1 MKCFIIVFFS
11 IHFSFYSLFSQQDSS
26 LMFSNQV
33 LANPK
38 VFSAWFD
45 KVFEIDTIK
54 SFNGEVGQ
62 GQLLLENGYI
72 QYEIRDKE
80 SKILCLP
87 KGQPEFVHIIFS
99 NYPKNKNQWHTN
111 YYDLLANRLKEL
123 FSVDPSLN
131 SRKLNWKLVLQ
142 TECSNTAQAS
152 SLFHGI
158 LVGYIVDITQKIVPT
173 ADIEVP
179 KTRINK
185 IPNNEI
191 SIVPSPGPNPDL
203 VVINR
208 NQPKPDLY
216 PEQFYPIYE
225 RPDLKKKK
233 KRRKEPSCPTFTT
246 RADKPRKSLRERLFR

>member
-1 MKCFIIVFFS
+1 
-11 IHFSFYSLFSQQDSS
+11 
-26 LMFSNQV
+26 MFSNLV
-33 LANPK
+33 LTNPK
-38 VFSAWFD
+38 AFAAWFD

-54 SFNGEVGQ
+54 SFNGVVGL
-62 GQLLLENGYI
+62 GQILLENGYI

-87 KGQPEFVHIIFS
+87 KGQPEFVQIIFS
-99 NYPKNKNQWHTN
+99 NYPKNKDFWRTN

-142 TECSNTAQAS
+142 TECSNTSQAS

-158 LVGYIVDITQKIVPT
+158 LVGYNADITQNIVPT

-179 KTRINK
+179 KTKVYK
-185 IPNNEI
+185 IPNNEF
-191 SIVPSPGPNPDL
+191 SIVPSTGPNPDL
-203 VVINR
+203 VVINQK
-208 NQPKPDLY
+208 QPNPDLY
-216 PEQFYPIYE
+216 PEQYYPLKE
-225 RPDLKKKK
+225 RPDVKKKK

-246 RADKPRKSLRERLFR
+246 RADKPHKSLWERLFQ